1 MVSHLNRSHIINV
14 QLAMYSLKVDNDLN
28 FSVSLSE
35 DLNGILL
42 LCSTL
47 RAFSKWSENIN
58 PMVKQKTIIMYNQ
71 IIICI
76 L

>member
-35 DLNGILL
+35 DLNGLHDAQH
-42 LCSTL
+42 S
-47 RAFSKWSENIN
+47 
-58 PMVKQKTIIMYNQ
+58 
-71 IIICI
+71 
-76 L
+76 

>member
-14 QLAMYSLKVDNDLN
+14 QLAMCSLKVDNDLN

-42 LCSTL
+42 LCST
-47 RAFSKWSENIN
+47 
-58 PMVKQKTIIMYNQ
+58 
-71 IIICI
+71 
-76 L
+76 